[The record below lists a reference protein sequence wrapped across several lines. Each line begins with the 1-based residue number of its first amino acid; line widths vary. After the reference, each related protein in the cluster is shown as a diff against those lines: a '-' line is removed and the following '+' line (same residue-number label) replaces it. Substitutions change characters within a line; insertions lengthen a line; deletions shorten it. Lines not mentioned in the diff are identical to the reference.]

1 MGECNAP
8 TVTEKVKNQVGF
20 EAILLDSKLYPLI
33 ANDSTS
39 GLDYWKSSRKII
51 ATSRTVY
58 EKIVGKS
65 PAEELSQ
72 VDEEVVIVKPLVKKV
87 RIALDDGDMLES
99 IEKTVTNPIL
109 AKLEEVQNAVSCVNQ
124 KLVFM
129 DDLKKGFECIICPLP
144 SV

>member
-33 ANDSTS
+33 VNDSTS

-109 AKLEEVQNAVSCVNQ
+109 ACSENAVSCVNQ